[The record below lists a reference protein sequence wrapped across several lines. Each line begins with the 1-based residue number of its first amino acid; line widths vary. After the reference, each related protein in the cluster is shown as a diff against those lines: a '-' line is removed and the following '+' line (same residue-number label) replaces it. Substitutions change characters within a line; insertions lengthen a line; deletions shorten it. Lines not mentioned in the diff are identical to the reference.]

1 MERAKPSSIK
11 RATALRYMG
20 ASGWQPDDATTA
32 LLDRAEEK
40 ILAAATPRAAVRRLP
55 RAVFPPPELDCGTDL
70 TRHLQGC
77 DAVLLMAVTL
87 GSQVDSLLRR
97 LELTDIAMAA
107 AADALSSVLLEQICD
122 ELEAEWRAK
131 FAAEHLYLT
140 GRYAPGYGDCPL
152 ELNDELCL
160 AVDTVR
166 GCGLAIT
173 PQHLLAPRKST
184 TAILGIADYPVTG
197 TLAGCTTCHLRETC
211 SFRKQGTTCFAK

>member
-55 RAVFPPPELDCGTDL
+55 RAVFPPPELNCGTDL

-77 DAVLLMAVTL
+77 DAVLLMDATL

-97 LELTDIAMAA
+97 LELSDIDMAA
-107 AADALSSVLLEQICD
+107 AADAL
-122 ELEAEWRAK
+122 
-131 FAAEHLYLT
+131 
-140 GRYAPGYGDCPL
+140 
-152 ELNDELCL
+152 
-160 AVDTVR
+160 
-166 GCGLAIT
+166 
-173 PQHLLAPRKST
+173 
-184 TAILGIADYPVTG
+184 
-197 TLAGCTTCHLRETC
+197 
-211 SFRKQGTTCFAK
+211 

>member
-77 DAVLLMAVTL
+77 DAVLLMPCPRFCW
-87 GSQVDSLLRR
+87 SRS
-97 LELTDIAMAA
+97 AM
-107 AADALSSVLLEQICD
+107 S
-122 ELEAEWRAK
+122 WK
-131 FAAEHLYLT
+131 
-140 GRYAPGYGDCPL
+140 
-152 ELNDELCL
+152 LNGVPNLPPS
-160 AVDTVR
+160 
-166 GCGLAIT
+166 I
-173 PQHLLAPRKST
+173 ST
-184 TAILGIADYPVTG
+184 
-197 TLAGCTTCHLRETC
+197 
-211 SFRKQGTTCFAK
+211 